1 MSPDLRASPGAGTAA
16 AGYGAVALAA
26 TWPLARGLGRVLP
39 SDLGDP
45 VLNCWILARNARWLL
60 DLAAGKAVPGFWD
73 AGIFH
78 PAPLTLAHSEHLLA
92 PTLQALPV
100 YAATGNVVLAYNL
113 LFLSTFLL
121 SALGAFLFVRELTGN
136 APAAFLAGLFY
147 GFAPYRIGQVP
158 HLQVLCAQWMPF
170 ALLGLR
176 RFVSSGRPLPLVGAV
191 LALLAQNLSC
201 GYFVFYLT
209 PFAGLYAIFELWRQ
223 GRLGEPRRLA
233 GLAIAGVALLAMTLP
248 FLLPYAALRA
258 RGVLVRGGEEVESF
272 SADVFSYLT
281 APPRLWLWGDL
292 LDFAR
297 RPEGALFPGLIPL
310 ALAVVALGVAARRGT
325 TVTGGAPAPVDA
337 RWASAR
343 HRLAQALSAVLLFQ
357 LVCVVLLLGGL
368 ASRLP
373 VTSPVLPGRG
383 VGGAV
388 ARLALI
394 ALALGAVSPRARA
407 LVQRATT
414 SETAFFVLAALFAGV
429 LSLGPSISALGV
441 EVADRGPYAL
451 LYEHVPGFGGLRVPA
466 RFGMAVVL
474 FVAILAGLGAASL
487 LRRFRRPVPPLALGV
502 AFLLESLAAPIE
514 VHPLADHPALRP
526 LVGKEGPAI
535 YRCVAELPADAVL
548 AEMPVQDD
556 LMELRFMVPALQH
569 QRRLVNGY
577 SGVRP
582 PGYAS
587 LRPQWLVAAP
597 ERAWEWLQSRGA
609 THAIVHESGWGIP
622 AKGRRVTRWLEE
634 RGARLLAR
642 EGTDALLE
650 LPAAPGNQP

>member
-1 MSPDLRASPGAGTAA
+1 VTAA
-16 AGYGAVALAA
+16 AAYAAIALIA
-26 TWPLARGLGRVLP
+26 TWPLLLGVGRALP

-78 PAPLTLAHSEHLLA
+78 PAPLTLAHSEHLVA

-100 YAATGNVVLAYNL
+100 YAATGNVALAYNL
-113 LFLSTFLL
+113 LFVSTFAL

-147 GFAPYRIGQVP
+147 GFAPYRIDQVT
-158 HLQVLCAQWMPF
+158 HLQVLSSQWMPF

-176 RFVSSGRPLPLVGAV
+176 RFISSGRPLPLIGAV

-201 GYFVFYLT
+201 GYFVLYLT
-209 PFAGLYAIFELWRQ
+209 PFAGLYALFELHRQ
-223 GRLGEPRRLA
+223 GRLEDPRRLA
-233 GLAIAGVALLAMTLP
+233 GLAIAAAALVAATLP

-258 RGVLVRGGEEVESF
+258 RGVLVRGREEVESF

-281 APPRLWLWGDL
+281 APERLWLWGDV

-297 RPEGALFPGLIPL
+297 RPEGALFPGLVPL
-310 ALAVVALGVAARRGT
+310 ALAVVAVGAAARRGAAAT
-325 TVTGGAPAPVDA
+325 AVAPAPSPPRGAAA
-337 RWASAR
+337 R
-343 HRLAQALSAVLLFQ
+343 RLLVLALSAVLVVQ
-357 LVCVVLLLGGL
+357 LVFVVLFLGGV

-373 VTSPVLPGRG
+373 MTSPILPGRG
-383 VGGAV
+383 LGGAV
-388 ARLALI
+388 SRLALI
-394 ALALGAVSPRARA
+394 ALVLGVLSPRARA
-407 LVQRATT
+407 LARRAVT
-414 SETAFFVLAALFAGV
+414 SETAFFVFAALLAGL

-441 EVADRGPYAL
+441 EVADRSPYAL

-474 FVAILAGLGAASL
+474 FVAVLAGLGAVAP
-487 LRRFRRPVPPLALGV
+487 LRRFRGPVPLLALGLL
-502 AFLLESLAAPIE
+502 FLVESLAAPID

-526 LVGKEGPAI
+526 LVGKEGPAV
-535 YRCVAELPADAVL
+535 YRHVAELPADAVL
-548 AEMPVQDD
+548 AEMPVQEDP
-556 LMELRFMVPALQH
+556 MELRFMVPALRH
-569 QRRLVNGY
+569 HRRLVNGY
-577 SGVRP
+577 SGVRA

-587 LRPQWLVAAP
+587 LRPQWLVIAP
-597 ERAWEWLQSRGA
+597 EGAWAWLQSRGA

-650 LPAAPGNQP
+650 LPYRPYEVSRSRTSRVRR